1 MDYII
6 IPARK
11 NSKGF
16 KLKNR
21 KLFETTAAT
30 LKDYSDNVIV
40 STDDPYIVD
49 LAIKYNFKYDNRP
62 SELAQDETSIQE
74 VLIYLSKKYKIKNND
89 NLILTY
95 LTYPERTKK
104 DIDEILGFFKN
115 NNGKSLLCKEP
126 ISQHP
131 YLCFYEKN
139 NFKGE
144 RIVNHKLFRRQDYPN
159 CFFGSHFLA
168 IIKMS
173 ILKELDGNLFNK
185 DYTIFFQLGLNK
197 IDIDYSSDY
206 LTLKTK

>member
-21 KLFETTAAT
+21 KLFETTAIT
-30 LKDYSDNVIV
+30 LKDYFDRVIV
-40 STDDPYIVD
+40 STDDPYIID

-62 SELAQDETSIQE
+62 SELAKDDTSIKDL
-74 VLIYLSKKYKIKNND
+74 LIFLSKKKKKKKND
-89 NLILTY
+89 NIILTY
-95 LTYPERTKK
+95 LTYPERSKK
-104 DIDEILGFFKN
+104 DIDDVLNFFKKN
-115 NNGKSLLCKEP
+115 KGQSLLCKEP

-131 YLCFYEKN
+131 YLCFYEKSN
-139 NFKGE
+139 YMAE
-144 RIVNHKLFRRQDYPN
+144 RIVDHKLYRRQDYPT

-168 IIKMS
+168 IIKTS
-173 ILKELDGNLFNK
+173 VLKKVDGNLFSR
-185 DYTIFFQLGLNK
+185 DHTIFFELELNK
-197 IDIDYSSDY
+197 IDIDYRSDY